1 MVPTGFIQNE
11 HGTLVAVY
19 HPEALDQYLARTQG
33 TPALPVTPA
42 TSPANIGM
50 QRWVPYTAHPYETDG
65 SAAGFPRNTQA
76 TNQGQ
81 MSLPPLPA
89 VRPQQFSDFQRSYPF
104 QAGDGTPN
112 HLSRRHGGRREPQPP
127 ITTGHTPGRNNPR
140 LFGGRAFRPVPPMQ
154 NSGQVYPPEMRQQSS
169 SVPMTANWNKWNG
182 R

>member
-19 HPEALDQYLARTQG
+19 HPEALDQYLAQTQG
-33 TPALPVTPA
+33 APALPA
-42 TSPANIGM
+42 TSANIGI
-50 QRWVPYTAHPYETDG
+50 QRWIPYTAHPYEPDG
-65 SAAGFPRNTQA
+65 SPASFPRNTQA

-81 MSLPPLPA
+81 MRSLPSLPA

-112 HLSRRHGGRREPQPP
+112 HLSRRYGGRREPQPFTP
-127 ITTGHTPGRNNPR
+127 SHTPGRSNPR

-169 SVPMTANWNKWNG
+169 SSVPMTANWNKWSG